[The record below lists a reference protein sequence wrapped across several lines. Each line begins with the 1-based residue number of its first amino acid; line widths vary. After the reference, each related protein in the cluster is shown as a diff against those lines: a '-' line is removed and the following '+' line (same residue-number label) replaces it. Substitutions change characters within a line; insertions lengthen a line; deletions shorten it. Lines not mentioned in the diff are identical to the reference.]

1 MTMTP
6 YEMFDLGLSLL
17 ALVVAG
23 VAHVRITSYKKINKV
38 GNLSQ
43 KGSRNQQAGK
53 DITNY

>member
-1 MTMTP
+1 MTP